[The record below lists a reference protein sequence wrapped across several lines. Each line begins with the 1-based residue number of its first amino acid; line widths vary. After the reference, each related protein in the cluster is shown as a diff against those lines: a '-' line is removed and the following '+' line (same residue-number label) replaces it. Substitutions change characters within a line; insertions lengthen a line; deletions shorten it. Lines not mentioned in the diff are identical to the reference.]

1 MESSWKIE
9 RFLAN
14 FVTAKEDRMNS
25 SSMNSMTVSFYN
37 INRTDGSSNEPVC
50 NAYLDC
56 PVGWKAKWLL
66 VLMMNIAM
74 ENDGVV
80 SCVNDMEH
88 GMDVSGLLENF
99 NDTAAD
105 ELLEI
110 CMGFNEWS
118 IVYGGD
124 V

>member
-1 MESSWKIE
+1 MDS
-9 RFLAN
+9 F
-14 FVTAKEDRMNS
+14 NS
-25 SSMNSMTVSFYN
+25 NSMNSMTVSFYN

-66 VLMMNIAM
+66 VLTMNLAI

-88 GMDVSGLLENF
+88 GMNVCRLLEKF
-99 NDTAAD
+99 NDTEPD
-105 ELLEI
+105 ELEDI